1 MRYHSITFYITDNHP
16 FSLRGKEQND
26 DNIDEVDDVDVDV
39 DVDNHNSD
47 DDTDEWLLCQKVQ
60 PICQQLDEGSV
71 SQLNLKRLSLL
82 KNQTHNLSSDDHDCD
97 ENTTEMIVAKNPL
110 FRRLDHCVETK
121 GSDNISWHGTY

>member
-26 DNIDEVDDVDVDV
+26 DSIDEV
-39 DVDNHNSD
+39 DVDNHNGD

-82 KNQTHNLSSDDHDCD
+82 
-97 ENTTEMIVAKNPL
+97 
-110 FRRLDHCVETK
+110 
-121 GSDNISWHGTY
+121 